1 MTIPM
6 HLNLMIMI
14 SSCHAKKYDY
24 GVIVNNEE
32 TFIDF
37 DESFDTTKYFI
48 ELVNGENL
56 MLQRKEVLLLFIYI
70 QQIIGYF
77 KLY

>member
-24 GVIVNNEE
+24 SVIVNNEE

-37 DESFDTTKYFI
+37 DESFDPTKYFI
-48 ELVNGENL
+48 ELVNGEKSNVGNKRGTVVIYL
-56 MLQRKEVLLLFIYI
+56 HSADNRLL
-70 QQIIGYF
+70 
-77 KLY
+77 

>member
-32 TFIDF
+32 TFIHF

-48 ELVNGENL
+48 ELVNGEKSNVAKKRGTVVIYL
-56 MLQRKEVLLLFIYI
+56 HSTDNRLL
-70 QQIIGYF
+70 
-77 KLY
+77 